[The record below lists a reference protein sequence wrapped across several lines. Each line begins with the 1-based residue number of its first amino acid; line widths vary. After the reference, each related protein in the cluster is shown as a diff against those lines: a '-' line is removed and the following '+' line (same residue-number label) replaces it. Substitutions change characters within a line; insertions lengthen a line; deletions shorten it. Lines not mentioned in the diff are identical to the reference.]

1 VLISAQVT
9 LPGITS
15 DRVGARRSEIWA
27 PTAKHADSEDQYATV
42 AANAP
47 TIMIAEKAADLILG
61 KTRLSAATLC
71 RASQRNCARDE
82 AAE

>member
-1 VLISAQVT
+1 MLISAQVT

-15 DRVGARRSEIWA
+15 DRVGARRPE
-27 PTAKHADSEDQYATV
+27 
-42 AANAP
+42 
-47 TIMIAEKAADLILG
+47 IAEKAADLILG